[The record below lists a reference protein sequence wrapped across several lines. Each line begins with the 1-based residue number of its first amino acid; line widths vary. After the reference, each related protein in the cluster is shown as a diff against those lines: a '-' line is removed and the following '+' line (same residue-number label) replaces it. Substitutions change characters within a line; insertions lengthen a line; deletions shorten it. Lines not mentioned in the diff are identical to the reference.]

1 MKHALLN
8 LKKNKGSGIVTVMVA
23 VLFLTAFGTLSLYLT
38 YTSTEMVSAERKG
51 AEADY
56 NAAACMEQIR
66 TGMKIIESDAIS
78 LTYNE
83 IMPDFVK
90 YNQDVS
96 DKFKASF
103 MQKIAD
109 SKVIDY
115 DSTLAGDGSI
125 KYFDQ
130 GLMTPTVNTSINAE
144 GETVT
149 TYSNG
154 TYNAGNLANLVREK
168 RGGTCNVYSDSTD
181 NSNVG
186 TLQITDK
193 KIILKGIKVDYI
205 DKTGRKSSVT
215 SDITLGIPN
224 IGYLFTQFAL
234 PQIPDFTLICGG
246 TLKQT
251 TDAGGKQIEVKGSAY
266 AGDVVL
272 SGSNRMALTGNSTL
286 FIRNKLL
293 INDSPSGDSATGGG
307 TMGFMTR
314 ETYGLNNRFRA
325 NAGSTVWAHDIE
337 IGDMGSAELFGET
350 RVKNDIKYTGIKGK
364 VTLAG
369 SYYGFGCSETDY
381 NESSSIIFNKPTG
394 ATNRNKL
401 SFTSTI
407 NSVTRTLNNLTLAGV
422 SFISNGGR
430 YEHGNED
437 ASEDNN
443 ISVRTGMSIGTKY
456 NQIIYFAPKGSVQPY
471 EYIIAKDDEGD
482 LYYAMQDEIH
492 YAKVTDDGSH
502 PMYVMNEEGHLVS
515 SSDAVPY
522 NPKVRTGSIALDT
535 DGITFFTSEQYAK
548 IAYFALTGE
557 TYEYDADENR
567 FVLTERSTADFP
579 SGSDMAGKKYSD
591 YGISLQPIVENLP
604 ATGEDP
610 NPREVTFFLKFN
622 ATGDD
627 PEHSAQGNA
636 NRYFFDYYDEN
647 TANAEKIN
655 GNLEAYVDLLG
666 QDLPL
671 YSLTGNAFS
680 SEGLIQAEPKNFAA
694 LRERSEFIGSMFEN
708 AKKTLS
714 NTYIETTAQNPFE
727 YYINSSKIEEDIPD
741 GGRLVFYAPQKD
753 AAGDYVR
760 DSANDNKIVYAESA
774 VIVRGDYVYDNDE
787 PGTLCMI
794 IATGNVTVERSFSG
808 LIFAAGNV
816 SVVGNITLNR
826 YADGVE
832 EAYFADTVTGTLNGD
847 HLHNSTATVGAV
859 KDRLIKDYFN
869 ASLTEGQSSATGSVE
884 AWNIDDLV
892 AYENYHR

>member
-96 DKFKASF
+96 DKFKNSF

-130 GLMTPTVNTSINAE
+130 GLMTPTVSTSINAE

-154 TYNAGNLANLVREK
+154 TYNAGNLGNLIREK

-181 NSNVG
+181 NSNIG

-251 TDAGGKQIEVKGSAY
+251 TDAGGKQIEIMGSAY

-272 SGSNRMALTGNSTL
+272 TGTNKMALTGNSTM
-286 FIRNKLL
+286 FVRNKLS
-293 INDSPSGDSATGGG
+293 ISDSPSGESTSGVNATI
-307 TMGFMTR
+307 R
-314 ETYGLNNRFRA
+314 EKYGINNRFRA
-325 NAGSTVWAHDIE
+325 NDGSTVWAHDIE
-337 IGDMGSAELFGET
+337 IGNQGAAEFFGET
-350 RVKNDIKYTGIKGK
+350 YIGNDIKYTGIKGK
-364 VTLAG
+364 VTLCG
-369 SYYGFGCSETDY
+369 SYYGFGCSETNP
-381 NESSSIIFNKPTG
+381 NESSAIIFNKPTG
-394 ATNRNKL
+394 ADNRNKL
-401 SFTSTI
+401 SFSSTLYA
-407 NSVTRTLNNLTLAGV
+407 VTRQLNNLTLAGI
-422 SFISNGGR
+422 SFIANNDR
-430 YEHGNED
+430 YAFGNENTTTD
-437 ASEDNN
+437 DN

-456 NQIIYFAPKGSVQPY
+456 NQIIYFAPRGSVQPY
-471 EYIIAKDDEGD
+471 EYILAKDDDGN

-522 NPKVRTGSIALDT
+522 NPKVRTGTIALDT
-535 DGITFFTSEQYAK
+535 DGITFFTSAQYDK
-548 IAYFALTGE
+548 IAYFALNGE

-567 FVLTERSTADFP
+567 FVLTERSNAYFP
-579 SGSDMAGKKYSD
+579 SGSDMAGKKFSD

-604 ATGEDP
+604 PTGEDSH
-610 NPREVTFFLKFN
+610 PREVTFFLKFN
-622 ATGDD
+622 ATGTDA
-627 PEHSAQGNA
+627 EHSAQGNA
-636 NRYFFDYYDEN
+636 NRFLLDYYNES
-647 TANAEKIN
+647 TANAEKIIS
-655 GNLEAYVDLLG
+655 NLKAYVDFFTHDNLM
-666 QDLPL
+666 
-671 YSLTGNAFS
+671 YSLAGHGITSEELLLALPENF
-680 SEGLIQAEPKNFAA
+680 EGL
-694 LRERSEFIGSMFEN
+694 REKSEFIGSMFEN
-708 AKKTLS
+708 SKKTLS

-727 YYINSSKIEEDIPD
+727 YYINSSKIAEDIPD

-774 VIVRGDYVYDNDE
+774 VIVRGDYVYDSSE
-787 PGTLCMI
+787 PSTLCMI
-794 IATGNVTVERSFSG
+794 IATGNVTVERSFNG
-808 LIFAAGNV
+808 LIFAAGDV